1 MPEGSFELSSRRV
14 LEPVDR
20 VSEVL
25 FGLIMVLTFTGS
37 LSVAEAGRDDVR
49 TMLIG
54 ALGCN
59 LAWGM
64 IDGVLYLMGCL
75 AEKGR
80 GLLTVRAVRDP
91 TDPTEEPRRA
101 SPARLQCHGHRD
113 VVFDGPRLRTHDRA
127 SPVAGGYFDGYS
139 GVDSRGHNHGA
150 GRMRRVRAL
159 AFLAIVVVLAGDN
172 ALAGVTTSTAPAL
185 SEEAEEKA
193 WSFSASVSTYILPN
207 DQEYVQPTLTA
218 DRGWLH
224 LETRYNYENLETG
237 SVWVGYNFSGGEK
250 LQWDFTP
257 ILGGV
262 FGNTTRI
269 PPGYKLSLTYWKI
282 ELSSEGE
289 FVFDTGNSE
298 GNFFYNWSE
307 LSVSPVDWFRFGL
320 VGQRTRA
327 YQADVDI
334 QRGLLVGFSYKK
346 MDFTTYVFNL
356 VHGKQTWVFAV
367 GVSF

>member
-1 MPEGSFELSSRRV
+1 
-14 LEPVDR
+14 
-20 VSEVL
+20 
-25 FGLIMVLTFTGS
+25 
-37 LSVAEAGRDDVR
+37 
-49 TMLIG
+49 
-54 ALGCN
+54 
-59 LAWGM
+59 
-64 IDGVLYLMGCL
+64 
-75 AEKGR
+75 
-80 GLLTVRAVRDP
+80 
-91 TDPTEEPRRA
+91 
-101 SPARLQCHGHRD
+101 
-113 VVFDGPRLRTHDRA
+113 
-127 SPVAGGYFDGYS
+127 
-139 GVDSRGHNHGA
+139 
-150 GRMRRVRAL
+150 MRKMRAL

-250 LQWDFTP
+250 LQWEFTP

-262 FGNTTRI
+262 FGNTTGI
-269 PPGYKLSLTYWKI
+269 APGYKLSLTYWKI

-307 LSVSPVDWFRFGL
+307 LSVSPVERFRFGL

-327 YQADVDI
+327 YQTDVDI

-356 VHGKQTWVFAV
+356 DQGKQTWVFAV